1 MSLNEKLSASKC
13 FVTASRVLIDA
24 DGVTLA
30 KENATRRMEMLTKL
44 QAQRTEEATLQYE
57 AARQK
62 LRHTNA
68 AAVAEAEAQQRILLA
83 ENKIE
88 LAKLDRAAAAEHAQA
103 QATRA
108 QAFAAAGLHAEHI
121 APIFVAECGVDA
133 LRHSK
138 STHKVLCVPATI
150 VGLGGLTQRQATHS
164 HEVAVQEEGVMVD
177 G

>member
-1 MSLNEKLSASKC
+1 
-13 FVTASRVLIDA
+13 VLIDA

-30 KENATRRMEMLTKL
+30 KENATRRMPEMLTKL

-57 AARQK
+57 AALQK
-62 LRHTNA
+62 LRRTNA

-121 APIFVAECGVDA
+121 AAIFVAECGADA

-138 STHKVLCVPATI
+138 STDKVLCVPATI